1 LKSNYWIGKAK
12 ENDKLKELD
21 NYFMEAWSN
30 ESNFEQILDSM
41 PQDLKEFLFKLKI
54 TCPDPIR
61 DGIRVGFTT
70 EEE

>member
-1 LKSNYWIGKAK
+1 MKSNYWIGKAK

-54 TCPDPIR
+54 I
-61 DGIRVGFTT
+61 
-70 EEE
+70 